1 MCRSSTLRP
10 EELAGIDPPAI
21 HHTADRCLTK
31 FSTCHREEP
40 VHTTALFGTLH
51 LLQHPADLA
60 IELDLKVH
68 SLPRD
73 WSTSLPGTDSTVPFS
88 NSSIRRSASAAHSS
102 SYSRGVS
109 TLAMSFSPS
118 LSRSSGGRCITAA
131 SSSSIDKNGRAS
143 CREG

>member
-10 EELAGIDPPAI
+10 EELAGIDPPAT
-21 HHTADRCLTK
+21 HHTTDRCLAK

-40 VHTTALFGTLH
+40 VHTTALFGALH

-73 WSTSLPGTDSTVPFS
+73 WSTSLPGTDSTE
-88 NSSIRRSASAAHSS
+88 I
-102 SYSRGVS
+102 
-109 TLAMSFSPS
+109 
-118 LSRSSGGRCITAA
+118 
-131 SSSSIDKNGRAS
+131 GRAS
-143 CREG
+143 CRERAEVRGGGEE